1 MIFELTTSDNLVYSE
16 EIDLAIIPTEMGYIT
31 VLNNH
36 TSLLAKLSPGE
47 VEFRYQ
53 NQSKFVAVSGGFVEI
68 LDNKITLFADSAE
81 RSEEIDE
88 QRSTEALNRAKE
100 ALNTAKTSGDF
111 RKARFA
117 IQKSQTRIQIAR
129 RRRNINRPTI

>member
-1 MIFELTTSDNLVYSE
+1 MIFELTTSDRLVYSE
-16 EIDLAIIPTEMGYIT
+16 KIDSAIIPTEMGYIT

-36 TSLLAKLSPGE
+36 AALLAKLSPGE

-53 NQSKFVAVSGGFVEI
+53 NQSKFVAVSGGFVEV

-88 QRSTEALNRAKE
+88 ERSTEALDRAKE
-100 ALNTAKTSGDF
+100 ALNSAKTSEDLN
-111 RKARFA
+111 KARLS
-117 IQKSQTRIQIAR
+117 ILKSQTRIKIAR
-129 RRRNINRPTI
+129 KRRSKNRSSI